1 MPDKS
6 LRKCLSF
13 LAIIEIL
20 ITVALRFQFSYMV
33 QDE

>member
-6 LRKCLSF
+6 LRKCPSF
-13 LAIIEIL
+13 LAINEIQ